1 MENAAKAIMIAGA
14 ALLAVLLLT
23 LFIYATRSMGES
35 AANIYSAMDEAQISE
50 FNQQFLNYNNRTDL
64 KPQEVV
70 TIINLAKESNANG
83 KLEMNTIIVRLVP
96 TKPEFDDFSNKKKA
110 DSNYDVLSWWI
121 QDKKVEEVVNLTED
135 VLNDQKYSCK
145 VYIDTTTK
153 LVSSVNL
160 LKNT

>member
-50 FNQQFLNYNNRTDL
+50 FNQQFLNYDNRTNL

-70 TIINLAKESNANG
+70 TLINLAKESNDTG
-83 KLEMNTIIVRLVP
+83 KLDMPQIIVRLKNNESDSDENTSLYVQDN
-96 TKPEFDDFSNKKKA
+96 TIQEIMERLDEDVKA
-110 DSNYDVLSWWI
+110 DRTYTCQIKINT
-121 QDKKVEEVVNLTED
+121 Q
-135 VLNDQKYSCK
+135 
-145 VYIDTTTK
+145 TK
-153 LVSSVNL
+153 LVSSVNII
-160 LKNT
+160 KNP